1 MYGYKENFMNK
12 LHDLSTE
19 LNTLAIFRSI
29 LKDDV
34 IIKFQELA
42 SSTYSLESKD
52 LILRIYGDFVSGL
65 FNKTSSLSRY
75 IADLV
80 ISDENFYI
88 TGKGAGKV
96 FDDVVESC
104 LKNELSVL
112 TRLAALTP
120 EDAKSII
127 NYKGFLPVWT
137 NEPVELASLYMQHIL
152 DLPKK
157 GYGIYARY
165 YAFVLTS
172 DGVMPISHPDPQ
184 RLSELPGYER
194 ERSLIIQNTL
204 SLIEGTGAS
213 NVLLYG
219 DAGTGKSST
228 VKAILNEYKDKGLR
242 LIEIKKEQLLHL
254 PNLLETLSTNPL
266 KFILFI
272 DDLSF
277 NGNDDSFAT
286 LKAVLEGS
294 IASRS
299 KNVAIY
305 ATSNR
310 KHLIKEKMADRTGD
324 DLHLNDTIQETL
336 SLSARFGLTVTFQA
350 PDKDSYLDI
359 VKHLAREYGL
369 TLSETDLSI
378 KSEAFAI
385 RNGGRSPRTAKHFV
399 QIQAVMQLEGET
411 NDD

>member
-1 MYGYKENFMNK
+1 MNK

-19 LNTLAIFRSI
+19 LNTLSIFRSI
-29 LKDDV
+29 LKDDA
-34 IIKFQELA
+34 IKNFQELA
-42 SSTYSLESKD
+42 VSTYSLESKD
-52 LILRIYGDFVSGL
+52 LVLHIYGDFVSKL

-75 IADLV
+75 ITELV
-80 ISDENFYI
+80 LNDENFYI
-88 TGKGAGKV
+88 IGKGAGKA
-96 FDDVVESC
+96 FDPVIEAA
-104 LKNELSVL
+104 LKNELDVL
-112 TRLAALTP
+112 TRLASLTP
-120 EDAKSII
+120 EDARSII

-137 NEPVELASLYMQHIL
+137 NEPVDLTSLYMERIAK
-152 DLPKK
+152 LPVS
-157 GYGIYARY
+157 GYGIYAKY
-165 YAFVLTS
+165 YAFVLSS
-172 DGVMPISHPDPQ
+172 DGIMPVAHPDPQ

-204 SLIEGTGAS
+204 ALIEGTGAN

-228 VKAILNEYKDKGLR
+228 VKAILNEYKNKGLR
-242 LIEIKKEQLLHL
+242 LIEIKKDQLLEL
-254 PNLLETLSTNPL
+254 PSLLEMLSINPL

-277 NGNDDSFAT
+277 SGNDDSFSA

-310 KHLIKEKMADRTGD
+310 KHLVKENMAERSGD
-324 DLHLNDTIQETL
+324 DLHVNDTLQETL

-350 PDKDSYLDI
+350 PDQENYLDI
-359 VKHLAREYGL
+359 VRHLAKEYKL
-369 TLSETDLSI
+369 TLPEKELCT
-378 KSEAFAI
+378 KAEAFAI

-399 QIQAVMQLEGET
+399 QLQAVMQLEGEDR
-411 NDD
+411 DDTEN

>member
-1 MYGYKENFMNK
+1 MNK

-19 LNTLAIFRSI
+19 LNTLAIFRNV
-29 LKDDV
+29 LKDEV
-34 IIKFQELA
+34 IQSFQELA
-42 SSTYSLESKD
+42 TSTYSLDSKD
-52 LILRIYGDFVSGL
+52 LVLHIYGDFVSKL
-65 FNKTSSLSRY
+65 FNSTSSFSYY
-75 IADLV
+75 ITEL
-80 ISDENFYI
+80 IMSDENFYI
-88 TGKGAGKV
+88 IGKGAGKV
-96 FDDVVESC
+96 FDHVIESS
-104 LKNELSVL
+104 LKNELNVL
-112 TRLAALTP
+112 TRLASLTP

-137 NEPVELASLYMQHIL
+137 NEPVDLTSLYMERISK
-152 DLPKK
+152 LPTN
-157 GYGIYARY
+157 GYGIYAKY
-165 YAFVLTS
+165 YAFVLSS
-172 DGVMPISHPDPQ
+172 DGVMPITHPDPQ
-184 RLSELPGYER
+184 RLSDLPGYER

-242 LIEIKKEQLLHL
+242 LIEIKKDQLIHL
-254 PNLLETLSTNPL
+254 PNLLETLSINPL

-277 NGNDDSFAT
+277 SGNDDSFAA

-310 KHLIKEKMADRTGD
+310 KHLIKENMSERNGD

-336 SLSARFGLTVTFQA
+336 SLSARFGLTITFQA
-350 PDKDSYLDI
+350 PDKDNYLDI
-359 VKHLAREYGL
+359 VKHLAKEYNL
-369 TLSETDLSI
+369 ALSDKDLCI
-378 KSEAFAI
+378 KAEAFAI

-399 QIQAVMQLEGET
+399 QIQAVMQLEGEES
-411 NDD
+411 NDAEN

>member
-1 MYGYKENFMNK
+1 MNK

-29 LKDDV
+29 LNDDL
-34 IIKFQELA
+34 IKNFQELA
-42 SSTYSLESKD
+42 TSTYSLESKD
-52 LILRIYGDFVSGL
+52 LVLHIYGDFVSKL
-65 FNKTSSLSRY
+65 FNKTSSLTRY
-75 IADLV
+75 ITELAL
-80 ISDENFYI
+80 SDENFYI
-88 TGKGAGKV
+88 IGKGAGKD
-96 FDDVVESC
+96 FDKVIESS
-104 LKNELSVL
+104 LKNELDIL
-112 TRLAALTP
+112 DRLASLTP
-120 EDAKSII
+120 EEAKSII
-127 NYKGFLPVWT
+127 NYRGFLPVWT
-137 NEPVELASLYMQHIL
+137 NEPVNLTNLYMEHL
-152 DLPKK
+152 SNLPIS
-157 GYGIYARY
+157 GYGIYAKY
-165 YAFVLTS
+165 YAFVLA
-172 DGVMPISHPDPQ
+172 GEEVLPILHPDPQ

-204 SLIEGTGAS
+204 ALIEGTGAS

-242 LIEIKKEQLLHL
+242 LIEIKKDQLLQL
-254 PNLLETLSTNPL
+254 PNLLETLSVNPL

-277 NGNDDSFAT
+277 NGNDDSFAA

-310 KHLIKEKMADRTGD
+310 RHLIKENMEARMGD
-324 DLHLNDTIQETL
+324 DLHENDTIQETL

-350 PDKDSYLDI
+350 PDKDNYLDI
-359 VKHLAREYGL
+359 VKHLAREYKL
-369 TLSETDLSI
+369 ALPEKDLCT
-378 KSEAFAI
+378 KAEAFAI

-399 QIQAVMQLEGET
+399 QIQAVMQLEGEEG
-411 NDD
+411 NDTKS